1 MSMATEARAAL
12 YTRGNSLGIH
22 KNLLLSPGSGNPS
35 KDHVAEAFE
44 AILGAVYVDA
54 GHNLT
59 AVKEVIAST
68 GLDTHQFLQADKESQ
83 DAQEQK
89 ELAQFRASEARVR
102 MQEKSVS
109 RMRRTEK
116 RQRTREINSQQQ
128 SLADNLQ
135 LEDDKSEAVV
145 QDLRPALSPD
155 KATTE
160 PPSPLI
166 RYPGLESSKAHI
178 RGLDQGRENHARAH
192 SKLSA
197 DGNLLSNDYSKPV
210 QGVSL
215 AEALQ
220 ASPASHVDRK
230 EDVQIPSE
238 PDSQTTQ
245 AVAEAGSDH
254 AQHLETY
261 KPWKQE
267 ARQEIEKAL
276 KNDAWI
282 SAETKARKLTE
293 NGQPTD
299 VQALYE
305 TLVAQTLENEN
316 KRVGLLREAARRA
329 AAQDRMEQKLKDDA
343 WIAAKKRARRSAKE
357 GKPTDVQALYQRL
370 ADNAVSSERKRVAR
384 TERELRRKVEA
395 LAVARSEILEAE
407 TTPIQLQ
414 SPSTSMPQPKE
425 TTQASGRKEAQTG
438 TQAAPRTLKDSA
450 ETQDHAS
457 TTSQHGSST
466 AEITSSEAQ
475 EAPASP
481 LVQAAPRL
489 PGAEKPVTSD
499 IAAYREREEESQDAA
514 KSVDQL
520 EKDIIDSHNDAWEG
534 AGAIA
539 SATSRPNGAGRKQP
553 RNAEKKEKVKP
564 KNKLQMKLDE
574 ADTNTKSTAGFE
586 IYESEVDRM
595 MGEISKDDND
605 QGIIAPA
612 TCASVEKPAFDF
624 SFEKPLQST
633 EQKKNTNV
641 MTETQSTN
649 DSTTR
654 SQPEQP
660 LVDTTDVYPFFS
672 VTDFSINRIVPKT
685 PMSKMA
691 RKEARRAAAQAAFGA
706 AQARAL
712 LTGNAY
718 TESALLL
725 PELPEKETDEQRM
738 TRDGKRSGFIRIRT
752 KRLVLG
758 QSHDDSTTQTEP
770 LLSHWVKERPASQ
783 PDQKPVPEPSPEPSP
798 EPTVQ
803 PDRELFPQLH
813 EESVTLAGKETAVP
827 NEEASSQLE
836 TDPITE
842 PKTEPML
849 PPNQGSFAESFA
861 QLQKELATLSRE
873 KTAVPNKEASS
884 QPKTDPITKPET
896 EAMLQPNQELLAH
909 PKKEFTTLSEEGAA
923 MASDE
928 EANLQPEKELS
939 AQSDTDSTAQSEQ
952 ESDAQPV
959 NVSAVK
965 PDATSP
971 EVSTGVLQIA
981 PKDELSISES
991 DPKVSTQERQTDH
1004 VSQPLPIYTESPPED
1019 RPENRS

>member
-12 YTRGNSLGIH
+12 YTRGNKLGIH
-22 KNLLLSPGSGNPS
+22 KNLLLSLGSGNPS

-109 RMRRTEK
+109 RTRRTEK
-116 RQRTREINSQQQ
+116 RQRAREINSQQQ
-128 SLADNLQ
+128 SLVDNLQ

-145 QDLRPALSPD
+145 QDLRPAPSPD
-155 KATTE
+155 KATTK
-160 PPSPLI
+160 PPSLLI

-192 SKLSA
+192 NKLSA

-238 PDSQTTQ
+238 PDSQITQ
-245 AVAEAGSDH
+245 AVAEVGSDH
-254 AQHLETY
+254 AQYLETY

-282 SAETKARKLTE
+282 SAETNARKLTE

-305 TLVAQTLENEN
+305 TLVAQALENEN

-343 WIAAKKRARRSAKE
+343 WIAAKKRVRRSAKE

-395 LAVARSEILEAE
+395 LAVARSKILKAE

-414 SPSTSMPQPKE
+414 SPSSSMPQLKE
-425 TTQASGRKEAQTG
+425 ATQVSGRKEARTG
-438 TQAAPRTLKDSA
+438 TQAAARTLKDSA

-457 TTSQHGSST
+457 ITSQHDSST

-475 EAPASP
+475 EAPAQP

-489 PGAEKPVTSD
+489 PGAEKPVTSG
-499 IAAYREREEESQDAA
+499 IVAYREREEESQDAA

-520 EKDIIDSHNDAWEG
+520 EKDIIDSHNDAWQG

-539 SATSRPNGAGRKQP
+539 SATSRPNVAGRKQALK
-553 RNAEKKEKVKP
+553 AEQKEKVKQ
-564 KNKLQMKLDE
+564 KNKLQMKFDE
-574 ADTNTKSTAGFE
+574 ADTSTKSTASFE

-605 QGIIAPA
+605 QGTIAPA
-612 TCASVEKPAFDF
+612 TGASVEEPGFDF

-641 MTETQSTN
+641 TTETQSTN

-660 LVDTTDVYPFFS
+660 LADTTDVYPFLS

-685 PMSKMA
+685 PMSKTA

-725 PELPEKETDEQRM
+725 PELPEKEADEQRM
-738 TRDGKRSGFIRIRT
+738 TRDGKRSGFIRTRT

-783 PDQKPVPEPSPEPSP
+783 PDQKPVSEPSP

-803 PDRELFPQLH
+803 PDRELLPQLH

-849 PPNQGSFAESFA
+849 PPNHGSFAESFA
-861 QLQKELATLSRE
+861 QLQKELATLPRE

-884 QPKTDPITKPET
+884 QPKTDSTTKSET
-896 EAMLQPNQELLAH
+896 EPMLQPNQEPLAH
-909 PKKEFTTLSEEGAA
+909 AKKESSTLSEEGAA
-923 MASDE
+923 MGSDE
-928 EANLQPEKELS
+928 EASLQPEKELS
-939 AQSDTDSTAQSEQ
+939 AESDTESTAQSEQ
-952 ESDAQPV
+952 EIDAQPG
-959 NVSAVK
+959 NESAAQ

-981 PKDELSISES
+981 LKDELSVSES
-991 DPKVSTQERQTDH
+991 DPKVSTQERQADH
-1004 VSQPLPIYTESPPED
+1004 GSQPLPTYTGSPPED
-1019 RPENRS
+1019 RPEIRS